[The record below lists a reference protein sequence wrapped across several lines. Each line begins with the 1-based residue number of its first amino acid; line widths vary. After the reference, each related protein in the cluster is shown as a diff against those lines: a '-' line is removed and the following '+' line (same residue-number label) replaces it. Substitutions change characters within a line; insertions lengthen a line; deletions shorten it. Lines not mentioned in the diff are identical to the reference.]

1 MRTTQISWDVTR
13 VLFAVVAIGGLI
25 AASFW
30 IVRPFLPA
38 TIWAVMIVV
47 ATWPEMRWIDQKL
60 GNRRGIAVTIMTL
73 AMLAIILVP
82 VAIAVAT
89 LIDRAD
95 EIARWTKSMSHFSV
109 PPPPAWLLS
118 LPLVGAKLAT
128 RWQEVADMQPSD
140 FAAQITLHLVVL
152 GGGLLDQV
160 REL

>member
-1 MRTTQISWDVTR
+1 MQTPQISWDVTR
-13 VLFAVVAIGGLI
+13 VIFAVVAIGGLI

-47 ATWPEMRWIDQKL
+47 STWPEMRWIDQKL
-60 GNRRGIAVTIMTL
+60 GNRRGIAVAIMTA

-95 EIARWTKSMSHFSV
+95 EIAGWAKSLSHFSV
-109 PPPPAWLLS
+109 PPPPAWVVS
-118 LPLVGAKLAT
+118 LPLGGARLAALA
-128 RWQEVADMQPSD
+128 RSGSH
-140 FAAQITLHLVVL
+140 AA
-152 GGGLLDQV
+152 V
-160 REL
+160 RPRRAYH